1 MADDITPFQ
10 MSRISVRGG
19 LGAGLLVAVLVA
31 AMLADLPPL
40 RGPAL
45 GALAGGLIFG
55 VGRILWRRRKAA
67 AAATDTPGTLSLD
80 LNDAHR
86 RRH

>member
-67 AAATDTPGTLSLD
+67 AVAADTPGTLSLHLD
-80 LNDAHR
+80 DAHR
-86 RRH
+86 RPH

>member
-45 GALAGGLIFG
+45 GALAVGLLFG
-55 VGRILWRRRKAA
+55 IARIVWRRRSAATAA
-67 AAATDTPGTLSLD
+67 ADTPGTLSLH
-80 LNDAHR
+80 LADAHQR
-86 RRH
+86 PR